1 MVLCQRLGPAWLA
14 YASLPRWNAGG
25 FFFFFFSVLLSF
37 EEFVIVIEVAAA
49 FEHVK
54 AGVAWK
60 TCYYVSHFV
69 VKSIQCF
76 HLCTAHRIVEEA
88 VHNPSDDEKLSK
100 LAHLAL

>member
-14 YASLPRWNAGG
+14 YACLRGG
-25 FFFFFFSVLLSF
+25 TQACFLSVLLSF

-76 HLCTAHRIVEEA
+76 HLCTAHRIVGEA
-88 VHNPSDDEKLSK
+88 AHNSSDDERLSE